1 MANNNVYHHN
11 ANNDHSFSLT
21 DPDSEPD
28 DISVFL
34 RHILLPS
41 SSSSSSNFMGN
52 EMQYSSPLPHLMPK
66 NQHGDLSSMVNS
78 SAGGILL
85 SSSGAYVVPASA
97 TNVSSS
103 SVGTMDNDPDE
114 YECESEVF
122 LHFLLNS
129 F

>member
-1 MANNNVYHHN
+1 MANNNVYPYS
-11 ANNDHSFSLT
+11 ASFSLT
-21 DPDSEPD
+21 DPDPEPD

-41 SSSSSSNFMGN
+41 SSSSSSNFMALKGN
-52 EMQYSSPLPHLMPK
+52 EMQYSSSLPHLVSK
-66 NQHGDLSSMVNS
+66 NQHGDLSTIMNS
-78 SAGGILL
+78 SAGGNL
-85 SSSGAYVVPASA
+85 SYGAYNVPAST

-122 LHFLLNS
+122 LHFLHN
-129 F
+129 